1 MVAHILAKDKVT
13 GSSPVYR
20 SRYKY
25 DSLINILVSVYIDRP
40 AAVAKWLRRHSDKM
54 VCDCPNQSCR
64 TYAYVI
70 QRSKIVDSQS
80 IALGSNPSIGTL
92 RL

>member
-1 MVAHILAKDKVT
+1 M
-13 GSSPVYR
+13 SPVVTTICGSGATVALYVANVVVASSSLAYR
-20 SRYKY
+20 T
-25 DSLINILVSVYIDRP
+25 N